1 MKFTLPHISL
11 VNRLFLVPIQ
21 HISITDIPFCLSSL
35 SCLLMFATALLAYA
49 ISCISACSILS
60 HDPWHCIN
68 GTCLCILLHPWS
80 PGSCYTAYALCISDS
95 HFCHTCASNN
105 ICWWQENFPLLLPT
119 LLVTLLIFLP
129 SVFIAWRECIH
140 LLPLPKSISYFL
152 LSCSFFP
159 VLATLL
165 TSFQL
170 FACLPSPLPTAVMH
184 IIWLRRW

>member
-1 MKFTLPHISL
+1 MSLERCCSCCLINFSDEDGFADTPSFFEGFIKFTLSHISL
-11 VNRLFLVPIQ
+11 VNQLFLVPIQ

-105 ICWWQENFPLLLPT
+105 IC
-119 LLVTLLIFLP
+119 
-129 SVFIAWRECIH
+129 
-140 LLPLPKSISYFL
+140 
-152 LSCSFFP
+152 
-159 VLATLL
+159 
-165 TSFQL
+165 
-170 FACLPSPLPTAVMH
+170 
-184 IIWLRRW
+184 